1 MSVHTTAVRGRCT
14 RISTRGRASAASR
27 RRFQLYSDVR
37 PPPTEPPVRLLT
49 GFEIEN
55 FRSIRRLRVEELDS
69 YAPIIGLNSSGKS
82 NILRALNLFFNGH
95 LDEVRTPLELERD
108 YPDSLRKSGK
118 RQRVAVA
125 VRFNTSAV
133 QPRGAEQYLKSS
145 GFAESLV
152 IQREW
157 TRAPQTGLLV
167 DAYRVGAT
175 FAALQPVPDTDV
187 QNVLSFIRAIH
198 YRYVPNHV
206 RPADL
211 IRDEIQVLRPSLV
224 TNLSRTKEFQEGG
237 VTRALEA
244 LSRVATAMLQKTSDS
259 IAAGSGRQVAVD
271 VPANFADLAFQ
282 VALQTVTAG
291 GLQPTELQGSGT
303 QSFTLL
309 HVLDLLDR
317 AQRGRGFGWTKGN
330 IWAIEEPESFLH
342 AGLRARFAQ
351 DLFHYADDDK
361 RQVLATTHADEF
373 VRVAERAHVATL
385 KDSSTES
392 TVLDARDALAA
403 TTRLRVTTFQ
413 HPLMYEVD
421 EALVLVE
428 GKFDEIHLKAALQ
441 EIGLRPRWRLA
452 SLALL
457 DPDSGAGGSGVEQY
471 LRINRLVLKSRPR
484 GAPVFVLRDWE
495 DQSLAKLE
503 QVVAAHDTSKILRC
517 PEVLANP
524 DLDQTFVGI
533 ERYLPT
539 DLIRSKVPS
548 QGLGRPTVGDLPLSL
563 RVGRQKYEAYKKVM
577 AEAVAAGAKAG
588 PHMGELVRW
597 LDREVL
603 AVLDGVPVQEF
614 LS

>member
-1 MSVHTTAVRGRCT
+1 M
-14 RISTRGRASAASR
+14 
-27 RRFQLYSDVR
+27 
-37 PPPTEPPVRLLT
+37 RLLT

-55 FRSIRRLRVEELDS
+55 FRSVRRLRVHELDS
-69 YAPIIGLNSSGKS
+69 YSPIIGLNSSGKS

-133 QPRGAEQYLKSS
+133 QPRGADQYVNSN
-145 GFAESLV
+145 GFDESLV

-157 TRAPQTGLLV
+157 TRAPQTGVLV
-167 DAYRVGAT
+167 DAYRAGAT
-175 FAALQPVPDTDV
+175 FDALQPVAANDV
-187 QNVLSFIRAIH
+187 QTVLSFIRAIH

-237 VTRALEA
+237 VTKALEA
-244 LSRVATAMLQKTSDS
+244 LSRVATAMLQQTSDS
-259 IAAGSGRQVAVD
+259 IAAGSGRKVAVD
-271 VPANFADLAFQ
+271 VPADFADLAFQ

-330 IWAIEEPESFLH
+330 VWAIEEPESFLH

-351 DLFHYADDDK
+351 DLFKYAGDPK
-361 RQVLATTHADEF
+361 RQVFATTHQDEF

-385 KDSSTES
+385 NDGLTEIA
-392 TVLDARDALAA
+392 VHDVRAALQA

-421 EALVLVE
+421 HALVLVE
-428 GKFDEIHLKAALQ
+428 GKFDEIHLKAALK
-441 EIGLRPRWRLA
+441 EMGLRPRWRLA
-452 SLALL
+452 SLAEL
-457 DPDSGAGGSGVEQY
+457 DPESGAGGSGVEHY
-471 LRINRLVLKSRPR
+471 LRINRLVLKSRPLS
-484 GAPVFVLRDWE
+484 APVFVLRDWE
-495 DQSLAKLE
+495 DQNLAKLE
-503 QVVAAHDTSKILRC
+503 QVVAAHDTSKVLRC
-517 PEVLANP
+517 PGALVNP
-524 DLDQTFVGI
+524 DLDQSFVGI

-539 DLIRSKVPS
+539 ALVRSKVPS
-548 QGLGRPTVGDLPLSL
+548 QGLGRPAMGDLPLSL
-563 RVGRQKYEAYKKVM
+563 RAGRQKYETYKKAM
-577 AEAVAAGAKAG
+577 AEAVVNGAKAG
-588 PHMGELVRW
+588 PHLTELARW
-597 LDREVL
+597 LDSEVL
-603 AVLDGVPVQEF
+603 AVLDGLPVQEF